1 MTATMAP
8 PHAATATETPA
19 VHLVDISRRYDGNVV
34 LNGVDLTV
42 APGEFVSLVGP
53 SGCGKTTLL
62 RIIAGFE
69 QPDAG
74 SVEIFGR
81 SMNGVPAYLRNTAI
95 VVQNFALFRNM
106 TVQQNVEFGL
116 EMRNLSRQD
125 RARKATEMLEVV
137 GLTGLGGRRVD
148 QLSGGQ
154 RQRVALARALVVQPD
169 VLLLDEP
176 LGALDA
182 NLRVRMQSELKGLQ
196 RSLGI
201 TFVHVTGN
209 QAEAMAMADR
219 MVVIG
224 HGRVI
229 QQGKPHQVFR
239 QPQTRFVARFMGNNN
254 LISGRLGAVDAATG
268 RGTIETALGTFDLFA
283 QGAAPGAEGALCI
296 RTDRLRFAMPDDSGD
311 HITGTLIGEE
321 FAGATMTYLVQ
332 AGEEVVRMER
342 HLSVQELSRH
352 VAGETVSLTWAPDD
366 ARFVPA
372 DDQPATAGAGAGATR

>member
-8 PHAATATETPA
+8 PHAATASQNPA
-19 VHLVDISRRYDGNVV
+19 VHLVDIVRRYDGNPV

-42 APGEFVSLVGP
+42 APGEFVSVVGP

-69 QPDAG
+69 QPDGG

-116 EMRNLSRQD
+116 EMRNLPKQE
-125 RARKATEMLEVV
+125 RARKATDMLEVV

-229 QQGKPHQVFR
+229 QEGKPHQVFR
-239 QPQTRFVARFMGNNN
+239 QPKTRFVARFMGNNN
-254 LISGRLGAVDAATG
+254 LIPGRLAAVDPATG
-268 RGTIETALGTFDLFA
+268 RGTIETALGTFGLDA
-283 QGAAPGAEGALCI
+283 QGAAAGTEGALCI
-296 RTDRLRFAMPDDSGD
+296 RTDRMRFAKPEESGD
-311 HITGTLIGEE
+311 RISGTLIGEE
-321 FAGATMTYLVQ
+321 FAGAMMTYLVQ
-332 AGEEVVRMER
+332 AGDEIVKMER
-342 HLSVQELSRH
+342 HLSVQELAKH
-352 VAGETVSLTWAPDD
+352 VAGEDAALTWAADD

-372 DDQPATAGAGAGATR
+372 DDPGPAPASAGASR